1 MDDIFYKSIEKSIS
15 IDRLSHYSN
24 IFNTQDKKLLIQKY
38 LLNVELSK
46 SFYFPLQKLEIT
58 LRNNIH
64 NILSNQL
71 GSSNW
76 FEQPDF
82 LTLESYKK
90 MDEAKKNISKEV
102 TSGRIISELSFGF
115 WCALFSKPY
124 DQKIWNKYTKLI
136 FPNILRKYATRKV
149 LMNKINSIR
158 KFRNKIFHFDTIIDN
173 KELLLQNHKDIL
185 EMIYWLNK
193 DIYDL
198 TIEFDEFEYVY
209 KNEEEIIKD
218 KLDNLYRRANDL

>member
-1 MDDIFYKSIEKSIS
+1 MDDKFYKSIENSIS
-15 IDRLSHYSN
+15 IDRLNHYSN
-24 IFNTQDKKLLIQKY
+24 IFDTQNKKLLIQKY

-58 LRNNIH
+58 LRNSIH

-76 FEQPDF
+76 FEQADF
-82 LTLESYKK
+82 LTVESYKK

-115 WCALFSKPY
+115 WCALFSKSY

-136 FPNILRKYATRKV
+136 FPNIPRKYATRKI

-158 KFRNKIFHFDTIIDN
+158 KFRNKIFHFDTIVN
-173 KELLLQNHKDIL
+173 KQEYFLESHKDIL
-185 EMIYWLNK
+185 EVISWLNN
-193 DIYDL
+193 DIYEL
-198 TIEFDEFEYVY
+198 TIAFDEFENIYR
-209 KNEEEIIKD
+209 NEEKIIEK
-218 KLDNLYRRANDL
+218 KLTQLSKGVR